1 MLVTELTTRVP
12 DAPAERRST
21 EPVTVGIPFPAGMA
35 KHADDLAVTNRH
47 GVALPV
53 QWDVLDRWPGDG
65 SIRWALLDAQLSAP
79 DTYAVVE
86 AGKAVSASHADPV
99 VCSKSANRR
108 TIATAGWSCS
118 VEEGSAALLIAT
130 PSTRLSSCSALLS
143 TSKERCLDAGSL
155 S

>member
-1 MLVTELTTRVP
+1 MLLTELTTRVP
-12 DAPAERRST
+12 DAPGERRST

-35 KHADDLAVTNRH
+35 KHADDLAVTNRD

-79 DTYAVVE
+79 DTYAVE
-86 AGKAVSASHADPV
+86 AGRAMSASHADPV
-99 VCSKSANRR
+99 ICSRDANRR

-118 VEEGSAALLIAT
+118 VEEGSAGLLITGESRAEAH
-130 PSTRLSSCSALLS
+130 RLQL
-143 TSKERCLDAGSL
+143 T
-155 S
+155 